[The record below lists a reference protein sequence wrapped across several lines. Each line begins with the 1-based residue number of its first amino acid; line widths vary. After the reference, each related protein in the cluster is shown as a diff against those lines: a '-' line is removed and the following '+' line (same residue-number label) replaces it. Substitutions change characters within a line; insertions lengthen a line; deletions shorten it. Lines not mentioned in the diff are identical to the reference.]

1 MLKINTLKFILL
13 NITTMCC
20 IIPFK
25 VHIFALSS
33 SSQNKII
40 SITMN
45 NILIAALTLV
55 MLPAISKESFAKS
68 GKQCKTEMTVE
79 KVNFTDDIINNSQAE
94 EEMTNVRVDYIIE
107 EDGNAYIT
115 YIEGASETAKNE
127 VIRFIEGTV
136 FNFNIVPGKVY
147 SMQLTL
153 KK

>member
-1 MLKINTLKFILL
+1 
-13 NITTMCC
+13 
-20 IIPFK
+20 
-25 VHIFALSS
+25 
-33 SSQNKII
+33 
-40 SITMN
+40 MN

-55 MLPAISKESFAKS
+55 MLPAISKESFAKNS
-68 GKQCKTEMTVE
+68 KQCKNEMTVE
-79 KVNFTDDIINNSQAE
+79 KVNFTDDIINNTQSE

-107 EDGNAYIT
+107 EDGKAYIT